1 MTKEQLAPV
10 DASRRWCLVDANTLL
25 MQAASLL
32 LKARLPHVAALIG
45 QAQSELRQALRGH
58 PQGDS
63 QSFPDF

>member
-1 MTKEQLAPV
+1 MIKEQWALA
-10 DASRRWCLVDANTLL
+10 DESRHWRLVEANTLL
-25 MQAASLL
+25 MQAASHVLI
-32 LKARLPHVAALIG
+32 ARLPRVAALIG